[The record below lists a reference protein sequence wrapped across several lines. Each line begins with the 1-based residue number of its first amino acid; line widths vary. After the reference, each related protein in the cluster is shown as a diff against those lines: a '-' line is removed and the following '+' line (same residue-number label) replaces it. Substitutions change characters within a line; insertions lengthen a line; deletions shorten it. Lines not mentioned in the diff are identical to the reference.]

1 MDPFENFLNAVR
13 NSMAIHVAKQVVLP
27 IDVLSPA
34 AALSAKFYSGVPTAS
49 LHEYL
54 QRAEEQENYELC
66 ALIQLELVKR
76 QD

>member
-1 MDPFENFLNAVR
+1 MDPFEDFLNAVR
-13 NSMAIHVAKQVVLP
+13 NSMATYAAQQVVLP
-27 IDVLSPA
+27 IDILSPA

-49 LHEYL
+49 LREYL

-66 ALIQLELVKR
+66 ALIQLELEKR